1 MMHTPQS
8 SSLSS
13 FLSLGHSHFTLSR
26 SQKKFERR
34 VVEVV
39 VARDVKGDNVD
50 GVEHDRS
57 TRSINY

>member
-1 MMHTPQS
+1 MVEEP
-8 SSLSS
+8 
-13 FLSLGHSHFTLSR
+13 
-26 SQKKFERR
+26 E
-34 VVEVV
+34 EVV